1 MTAFSI
7 SLTQKSE
14 QEFIDAVVYYENQ
27 QRGLGERFQN
37 SINKLLNTICKNLFA
52 YQRKFKHYREA
63 LSKPFPYLVVYEMY
77 ENEIVV
83 VPIFHAKQ
91 NPKKKLHRRSNL
103 K

>member
-1 MTAFSI
+1 MSVFSI

-14 QEFIDAVVYYENQ
+14 QEFIDAVIYYETQ

-37 SINKLLNTICKNLFA
+37 SINILLNNICKNPFA

-63 LSKPFPYLVVYEMY
+63 ISKPFPYLVVYEIN

-83 VPIFHAKQ
+83 VAIFHAKQ
-91 NPKKKLHRRSNL
+91 NPKKKLNRN
-103 K
+103 